1 LPTAV
6 QGGPESLKRLSQ
18 DGGHANLTKNLR
30 ASPFKDNLL
39 IDFSQIY
46 SISLAVPLKQ
56 FVVQYN
62 GKRGEQRG
70 KIVQGDHLKYYE
82 GLDFRKDTV
91 NHDYLRGMNIQ
102 APTR

>member
-1 LPTAV
+1 MTTATFIAYSAISFLTV
-6 QGGPESLKRLSQ
+6 SSFISFKSSLQTKEKKLS
-18 DGGHANLTKNLR
+18 
-30 ASPFKDNLL
+30 
-39 IDFSQIY
+39 
-46 SISLAVPLKQ
+46 